1 MRAIIGPGPARGRIN
16 APPSKSCAHRLLIG
30 ASLAEGESLLDGAAM
45 SQDILATMDCVRALG
60 AEIRVENGH
69 LWVKGC
75 GGQFGVGDSLPV
87 LSCRESGSTLRFMI
101 PLALCGGGGTF
112 RGAERL
118 MARGVSVYEELLES
132 RGVTFVHEKDSLTVK
147 GRLQPGVY
155 RMRGDVSSQFISGLL
170 FALPLLKEDS
180 AIEILPPFES
190 RGYVDMTLE
199 ALDVFG
205 IRVDRQVEMRFLV
218 PGGQCYQPAQ
228 VTVEGDWSQAAFF
241 YGLNALGSQVEVTGL
256 RSDSLQGDR
265 VCERLLKEMNGGS
278 LQADLSDCPDL
289 APVLFA
295 VAAGLEHGAY
305 FTGTR
310 RLAIKESNRASAMA
324 EELAKFGAE
333 ISVGENE
340 VKIAPVTLHRP
351 KEILQGHNDHRVVMA
366 LAVLATRFGGVIDDA
381 QAISKSYPEFFRD
394 LAGLGVQVRT
404 EEDQEG
410 ETA

>member
-75 GGQFGVGDSLPV
+75 GGRPLVKDSLPV
-87 LSCRESGSTLRFMI
+87 LPCRESGSTLRFLI
-101 PLALCGGGGTF
+101 PTALCAGGGIF
-112 RGAERL
+112 QGAERL
-118 MARGVSVYEELLES
+118 MARGVSVYEELLKE
-132 RGVTFVHEKDSLTVK
+132 RGVTFAGERDSLTVK
-147 GRLQPGVY
+147 GKLRPGLYRL
-155 RMRGDVSSQFISGLL
+155 RGDVSSQFISGLL

-205 IRVDRQVEMRFLV
+205 IRVDRQGEMRFLV

-265 VCERLLKEMNGGS
+265 VCERLLKEMTGGS
-278 LQADLSDCPDL
+278 LQADCPDL

-295 VAAGLEHGAY
+295 VAAGLENGAN

>member
-75 GGQFGVGDSLPV
+75 GGRPLVKDSLPV
-87 LSCRESGSTLRFMI
+87 LPCRESGSTLRFLI
-101 PLALCGGGGTF
+101 PTALCAGGGIF
-112 RGAERL
+112 QGAERL
-118 MARGVSVYEELLES
+118 MARGVSVYEELLKE
-132 RGVTFVHEKDSLTVK
+132 RGVTFAGERDSLTVK
-147 GRLQPGVY
+147 GKLRPGLYRL
-155 RMRGDVSSQFISGLL
+155 RGDVSSQFISGLL
-170 FALPLLKEDS
+170 FALPLLEEDS

-205 IRVDRQVEMRFLV
+205 IRVDRQGEMRFLV
-218 PGGQCYQPAQ
+218 PSGQCYQPAQ

-265 VCERLLKEMNGGS
+265 VCERLMKEMTGGS

-295 VAAGLEHGAY
+295 VAAGLEHGAH

-324 EELAKFGAE
+324 DELAKFGAE

-340 VKIAPVTLHRP
+340 AKIAPVTLHRP
-351 KEILQGHNDHRVVMA
+351 EEVLLGHNDHRVVMA
-366 LAVLATRFGGVIDDA
+366 LAVLATKWGGVIDDA
-381 QAISKSYPEFFRD
+381 QAVAKSYPDFFRD
-394 LAGLGVQVRT
+394 MAALGVQVRT

>member
-75 GGQFGVGDSLPV
+75 GGRPLVKDSLPV
-87 LSCRESGSTLRFMI
+87 LPCRESGSTLRFLI
-101 PLALCGGGGTF
+101 PTALCAGGGIF
-112 RGAERL
+112 QGAERL
-118 MARGVSVYEELLES
+118 MARGVSVYEELLKE
-132 RGVTFVHEKDSLTVK
+132 RGVTFAGERDSLTVK
-147 GRLQPGVY
+147 GKLRPGLYRL
-155 RMRGDVSSQFISGLL
+155 RGDVSSQFISGLL

-180 AIEILPPFES
+180 VIEILPPFES

-205 IRVDRQVEMRFLV
+205 IRVDRQGEMRFLV
-218 PGGQCYQPAQ
+218 PSGQCYQPAQ

-265 VCERLLKEMNGGS
+265 VCERLMKEMTGGF

-295 VAAGLEHGAY
+295 VAAGLENGAH

-310 RLAIKESNRASAMA
+310 RLAIKESNRASAMG

-340 VKIAPVTLHRP
+340 VKIAPVPLHRP

>member
-75 GGQFGVGDSLPV
+75 GGRPLVKDSLPV
-87 LSCRESGSTLRFMI
+87 LPCRESGSTLRFLI
-101 PLALCGGGGTF
+101 PTALCAGGGIF
-112 RGAERL
+112 QGAERL
-118 MARGVSVYEELLES
+118 MARGVSVYEELLKE
-132 RGVTFVHEKDSLTVK
+132 RGVAFAVERDALTVS
-147 GRLQPGVY
+147 GRLQPGLY
-155 RMRGDVSSQFISGLL
+155 RLRGDVSSQFISGLL
-170 FALPLLKEDS
+170 FALPLLEEDS
-180 AIEILPPFES
+180 VIEILPPFES

-199 ALDVFG
+199 ALNVFG
-205 IRVDRQVEMRFLV
+205 IRVDRQEETRFLV
-218 PGGQCYQPAQ
+218 PGGQRYQPAQ

-241 YGLNALGSQVEVTGL
+241 YGLNALGGQVNVTGL
-256 RSDSLQGDR
+256 RADSLQGDR
-265 VCERLLKEMNGGS
+265 SCERLMKAMTGGS

-295 VAAGLEHGAY
+295 VAAGLEHGAH

-310 RLAIKESNRASAMA
+310 RLAIKESSRATVMA
-324 EELAKFGAE
+324 DELSKFGAE
-333 ISVGENE
+333 ISVGEND
-340 VKIAPVTLHRP
+340 VKIAPVPLHRP
-351 KEILQGHNDHRVVMA
+351 EEILRGHNDHRVVMA

-381 QAISKSYPEFFRD
+381 QAVSKSYPEFFRD
-394 LAGLGVQVRT
+394 LAALGVQVHM
-404 EEDQEG
+404 EEEKEG

>member
-75 GGQFGVGDSLPV
+75 GGRPLVKDSLPV
-87 LSCRESGSTLRFMI
+87 LPCRESGSTLRFLI
-101 PLALCGGGGTF
+101 PTALCAGGGIF
-112 RGAERL
+112 QGAERL
-118 MARGVSVYEELLES
+118 MARGVSVYEELLKE
-132 RGVTFVHEKDSLTVK
+132 RGVAFAVERDALTVS
-147 GRLQPGVY
+147 GRLQPGLY
-155 RMRGDVSSQFISGLL
+155 RLRGDVSSQFISGLL
-170 FALPLLKEDS
+170 FALPLLEEDS
-180 AIEILPPFES
+180 VIEILPPFES

-199 ALDVFG
+199 ALNVFG
-205 IRVDRQVEMRFLV
+205 IRVDRQEETRFLV
-218 PGGQCYQPAQ
+218 PGGQRYQPAQ

-241 YGLNALGSQVEVTGL
+241 YGLNALGGQVNVTGL
-256 RSDSLQGDR
+256 RADSLQGDR
-265 VCERLLKEMNGGS
+265 SCERLMKAMTGGS

-295 VAAGLEHGAY
+295 VAAGLEHGAH

-310 RLAIKESNRASAMA
+310 RLAIKESSRATVMA
-324 EELAKFGAE
+324 DELSKFGAE
-333 ISVGENE
+333 ISVGEND
-340 VKIAPVTLHRP
+340 VKIAPVPLHRP
-351 KEILQGHNDHRVVMA
+351 EEILRGHNDHRVVMA
-366 LAVLATRFGGVIDDA
+366 LAVLVTRFGGVIDDA
-381 QAISKSYPEFFRD
+381 QAVSKSYPEFFRD
-394 LAGLGVQVRT
+394 LAALGVQVHM
-404 EEDQEG
+404 EEEKEG

>member
-75 GGQFGVGDSLPV
+75 GGRTLVKDSLPV
-87 LSCRESGSTLRFMI
+87 LPCRESGSTLRFLI
-101 PLALCGGGGTF
+101 PTALCAGGGVF
-112 RGAERL
+112 QGAERL
-118 MARGVSVYEELLES
+118 MARGVSVYEELLKE
-132 RGVTFVHEKDSLTVK
+132 RGVTFAGERDSLTVK
-147 GRLQPGVY
+147 GKLRPGLYRL
-155 RMRGDVSSQFISGLL
+155 RGDVSSQFISGLL
-170 FALPLLKEDS
+170 FALPLLEEDS

-205 IRVDRQVEMRFLV
+205 IQVDRQGEMRFLV

-265 VCERLLKEMNGGS
+265 VCERLMKEMTGGF

-295 VAAGLEHGAY
+295 VAAGLENGAH

-324 EELAKFGAE
+324 DELAKFGAE

-340 VKIAPVTLHRP
+340 VKIAPVPLHRP

>member
-75 GGQFGVGDSLPV
+75 GGRPLVKDLLPV
-87 LSCRESGSTLRFMI
+87 LPCRESGSTLRFLI
-101 PLALCGGGGTF
+101 PTALCAGGGIF
-112 RGAERL
+112 QGAERL
-118 MARGVSVYEELLES
+118 MARGVSVYEELLKE
-132 RGVTFVHEKDSLTVK
+132 RGVTFAGERDSLTVK
-147 GRLQPGVY
+147 GKLRPGLYRL
-155 RMRGDVSSQFISGLL
+155 RGDVSSQFISGLL

-205 IRVDRQVEMRFLV
+205 IRVDRQGEMRFLV
-218 PGGQCYQPAQ
+218 PGGQCYRPARIA
-228 VTVEGDWSQAAFF
+228 VEGDWSQAAFF
-241 YGLNALGSQVEVTGL
+241 YGLNALGGQIEVTGL
-256 RSDSLQGDR
+256 RADSLQGDK
-265 VCERLLKEMNGGS
+265 VCKSLMQNMTRGF

-295 VAAGLEHGAY
+295 VAAGLENGAH

-324 EELAKFGAE
+324 DELAKFGAE

-340 VKIAPVTLHRP
+340 AKIAPVTLHRP

-394 LAGLGVQVRT
+394 LAGLGVRVRT

>member
-75 GGQFGVGDSLPV
+75 GGRPLVKDSLPV
-87 LSCRESGSTLRFMI
+87 LPCRESGSTLRFLI
-101 PLALCGGGGTF
+101 PTALCAGGGIF
-112 RGAERL
+112 QGAERL
-118 MARGVSVYEELLES
+118 MARGVSVYEELLKE
-132 RGVTFVHEKDSLTVK
+132 RGVTFAGERDSLTVK
-147 GRLQPGVY
+147 GKLRPGLYRL
-155 RMRGDVSSQFISGLL
+155 RGDVSSQFISGLL
-170 FALPLLKEDS
+170 FALPLLEEDS

-190 RGYVDMTLE
+190 RSYVDMTLE

-205 IRVDRQVEMRFLV
+205 IRVDRQGEMRFLV

-241 YGLNALGSQVEVTGL
+241 YGLNALGGQIEVTGL
-256 RSDSLQGDR
+256 RADSLQGDK
-265 VCERLLKEMNGGS
+265 VCKSLMQNMTRGF

-295 VAAGLEHGAY
+295 VAAGLEHGAC

-310 RLAIKESNRASAMA
+310 RLAIKESSRAAVMA
-324 EELAKFGAE
+324 AELAKFGAE

-340 VKIAPVTLHRP
+340 AKIAPVTLHRP

>member
-1 MRAIIGPGPARGRIN
+1 MRAIIGPDPARGRIN

-30 ASLAEGESLLDGAAM
+30 ASLAEGESRLHGAAM

-75 GGQFGVGDSLPV
+75 GGRPLVKDSLPV
-87 LSCRESGSTLRFMI
+87 LPCRESGSTLRFLI
-101 PLALCGGGGTF
+101 PTALCAGGGIF
-112 RGAERL
+112 QGAERL
-118 MARGVSVYEELLES
+118 MARGVSVYEELLKERS
-132 RGVTFVHEKDSLTVK
+132 VTFAGERDSLTVK
-147 GRLQPGVY
+147 GKLRPGLYRL
-155 RMRGDVSSQFISGLL
+155 RGDVSSQFISGLL

-180 AIEILPPFES
+180 VIEILPPFES

-205 IRVDRQVEMRFLV
+205 IRVDRQGEMRFLV
-218 PGGQCYQPAQ
+218 PSGQCYQPAQ

-265 VCERLLKEMNGGS
+265 VCERLLKEMAGGF

-295 VAAGLEHGAY
+295 VAAGLEHGAH

-324 EELAKFGAE
+324 DELAKFGAE

-340 VKIAPVTLHRP
+340 AKIAPVTLHRP

>member
-30 ASLAEGESLLDGAAM
+30 ASLAEGESRLHGAAM

-75 GGQFGVGDSLPV
+75 GGRPLVKDSLPV
-87 LSCRESGSTLRFMI
+87 LPCRESGSTLRFLI
-101 PLALCGGGGTF
+101 PTALCAGGGIF
-112 RGAERL
+112 QGAERL
-118 MARGVSVYEELLES
+118 MARGVSVYEELLKE
-132 RGVTFVHEKDSLTVK
+132 RGVTFAGERDSLTVK
-147 GRLQPGVY
+147 GKLRPGLYRL
-155 RMRGDVSSQFISGLL
+155 RGDVSSQFISGLL

-205 IRVDRQVEMRFLV
+205 IRVDRQGEMRFLV

-265 VCERLLKEMNGGS
+265 VCERLMKEMTGGF

-295 VAAGLEHGAY
+295 VAAGLEHGAH

-324 EELAKFGAE
+324 DELAKFGAE

-340 VKIAPVTLHRP
+340 AKIAPVTLHRP
-351 KEILQGHNDHRVVMA
+351 EEVLLGHNDHRVVMA
-366 LAVLATRFGGVIDDA
+366 LAVLATKWGGVIDDA
-381 QAISKSYPEFFRD
+381 QAVAKSYPDFFRD
-394 LAGLGVQVRT
+394 MAALGVKLRL
-404 EEDQEG
+404 EERGGME
-410 ETA
+410 A

>member
-30 ASLAEGESLLDGAAM
+30 ASLAEGENLLDGATM

-75 GGQFGVGDSLPV
+75 GGRPLVKDSLPV
-87 LSCRESGSTLRFMI
+87 LPCRESGSTLRFLI
-101 PLALCGGGGTF
+101 PTALCAGGGIF
-112 RGAERL
+112 QGAERL
-118 MARGVSVYEELLES
+118 MARGVSVYEELLKE
-132 RGVTFVHEKDSLTVK
+132 RGVTFAGERDSLTVK
-147 GRLQPGVY
+147 GKLRPGLYRL
-155 RMRGDVSSQFISGLL
+155 RGDVSSQFISGLL

-205 IRVDRQVEMRFLV
+205 IRVDRQGEMRFLV

-265 VCERLLKEMNGGS
+265 VCERLMKEMTGGF

-295 VAAGLEHGAY
+295 VAAGLENGAH

-324 EELAKFGAE
+324 DELAKFGAE

-366 LAVLATRFGGVIDDA
+366 LAVLATKWGGVIDDA
-381 QAISKSYPEFFRD
+381 QAVAKSYPDFFRD
-394 LAGLGVQVRT
+394 MAALGVKLRL
-404 EEDQEG
+404 EERG
-410 ETA
+410 GMET

>member
-1 MRAIIGPGPARGRIN
+1 MTFA
-16 APPSKSCAHRLLIG
+16 
-30 ASLAEGESLLDGAAM
+30 GE
-45 SQDILATMDCVRALG
+45 R
-60 AEIRVENGH
+60 
-69 LWVKGC
+69 
-75 GGQFGVGDSLPV
+75 
-87 LSCRESGSTLRFMI
+87 
-101 PLALCGGGGTF
+101 
-112 RGAERL
+112 
-118 MARGVSVYEELLES
+118 
-132 RGVTFVHEKDSLTVK
+132 DSLTVK
-147 GRLQPGVY
+147 GKLRPGLYRL
-155 RMRGDVSSQFISGLL
+155 RGDVSSQFISGLL

-205 IRVDRQVEMRFLV
+205 IRVDRQGEMRFLV

-241 YGLNALGSQVEVTGL
+241 YGLNALDSQVEVTGL

-265 VCERLLKEMNGGS
+265 VCERLMKEMTGGF

-295 VAAGLEHGAY
+295 VAAGLENGAH

-324 EELAKFGAE
+324 DELAKFGAE

-340 VKIAPVTLHRP
+340 VKIAPVPLHRP

>member
-1 MRAIIGPGPARGRIN
+1 MKAIIEPWMARGRIS
-16 APPSKSCAHRLLIG
+16 APPSKSCAHRLLIC
-30 ASLAEGESLLDGAAM
+30 AALAAGESRIDGAAI
-45 SQDILATMDCVRALG
+45 SQDILATMDCVQALG
-60 AEIRVENGH
+60 AEIREENGS
-69 LWVKGC
+69 LFVKGC
-75 GGQFGVGDSLPV
+75 GGQFGAGDSLPV
-87 LSCRESGSTLRFMI
+87 LPCRESGSTLRFLI
-101 PLALCGGGGTF
+101 PTALCAGGGVF
-112 RGAERL
+112 QGAERL
-118 MARGVSVYEELLES
+118 MARGVSVYEELLKE
-132 RGVTFVHEKDSLTVK
+132 RGVTFAGERDSLTVK
-147 GRLQPGVY
+147 GKLRPGLYRL
-155 RMRGDVSSQFISGLL
+155 RGDVSSQFISGLL

-205 IRVDRQVEMRFLV
+205 IRVDRQGEMRFLV

-265 VCERLLKEMNGGS
+265 VCERLLKEMTGGS

-295 VAAGLEHGAY
+295 VAAGLEHGAH

-324 EELAKFGAE
+324 DELAKFGAE

>member
-75 GGQFGVGDSLPV
+75 GGRPLVKGSLPV
-87 LSCRESGSTLRFMI
+87 LPCRESGSTLRFLI
-101 PLALCGGGGTF
+101 PTALRAGGGIF
-112 RGAERL
+112 QGAERL
-118 MARGVSVYEELLES
+118 MARGVSVYEELLKE
-132 RGVTFVHEKDSLTVK
+132 RGVTFAGERDSLTVK
-147 GRLQPGVY
+147 GKLRPGLYRL
-155 RMRGDVSSQFISGLL
+155 RGDVSSQFISGLL

-180 AIEILPPFES
+180 EIEILPPFES

-205 IRVDRQVEMRFLV
+205 IRVDRQGEMRFLV

-265 VCERLLKEMNGGS
+265 VCERLMKEMTGGF

-295 VAAGLEHGAY
+295 VAAGLENGAH

-340 VKIAPVTLHRP
+340 VKIAPVPLRRP

-381 QAISKSYPEFFRD
+381 QSISKSYPEFFRD

-404 EEDQEG
+404 EEDQGG

>member
-1 MRAIIGPGPARGRIN
+1 MRAIIEPGLARGRIN

-30 ASLAEGESLLDGAAM
+30 ASLAEGESRLHGAAM

-75 GGQFGVGDSLPV
+75 GGRPLVKDSLPV
-87 LSCRESGSTLRFMI
+87 LPCRESGSTLRFLI
-101 PLALCGGGGTF
+101 PTALCAGGGIF
-112 RGAERL
+112 QGAERL
-118 MARGVSVYEELLES
+118 MARGVSVYEELLKE
-132 RGVTFVHEKDSLTVK
+132 RGVTFAGERDSLTVK
-147 GRLQPGVY
+147 GKLRPGLYRL
-155 RMRGDVSSQFISGLL
+155 RGDVSSQFISGLL

-205 IRVDRQVEMRFLV
+205 IRVDRQGEMRFLV

-265 VCERLLKEMNGGS
+265 VCERLLKEMTGGS

-295 VAAGLEHGAY
+295 VAAGLEHGAH

-324 EELAKFGAE
+324 DELAKFGAE
-333 ISVGENE
+333 ISVGENA
-340 VKIAPVTLHRP
+340 VQIAPTALHRP
-351 KEILQGHNDHRVVMA
+351 EEVLLGHNDHRVVMA
-366 LAVLATRFGGVIDDA
+366 LAVLATKWGGVIDDA
-381 QAISKSYPEFFRD
+381 QAVAKSYPDFFRD
-394 LAGLGVQVRT
+394 MAALGVKLRL
-404 EEDQEG
+404 EERG
-410 ETA
+410 GMET

>member
-60 AEIRVENGH
+60 AEIRVENGP

-75 GGQFGVGDSLPV
+75 GGRPLVKDSLPV
-87 LSCRESGSTLRFMI
+87 LPCRESGSTLRFLI
-101 PLALCGGGGTF
+101 PTALGAGGGVF
-112 RGAERL
+112 QGAERL
-118 MARGVSVYEELLES
+118 MARGVSVYEELLKE
-132 RGVTFVHEKDSLTVK
+132 RGVTFAGERDSLTVK
-147 GRLQPGVY
+147 GKLRPGLYRL
-155 RMRGDVSSQFISGLL
+155 RGDVSSQFISGLL

-205 IRVDRQVEMRFLV
+205 IRVDRQEEMRFLV

-265 VCERLLKEMNGGS
+265 VCERLLKEMTGGF

-295 VAAGLEHGAY
+295 VAAGLENGAN

-324 EELAKFGAE
+324 DELAKFGAE

-340 VKIAPVTLHRP
+340 AKIAPVTLHRP

-394 LAGLGVQVRT
+394 LAGLGVRVRT

>member
-1 MRAIIGPGPARGRIN
+1 M
-16 APPSKSCAHRLLIG
+16 
-30 ASLAEGESLLDGAAM
+30 
-45 SQDILATMDCVRALG
+45 
-60 AEIRVENGH
+60 ENGH

-75 GGQFGVGDSLPV
+75 GGRPLVKDLLPV
-87 LSCRESGSTLRFMI
+87 LPCRESGSTLRFLI
-101 PLALCGGGGTF
+101 PTALCAGGGIF
-112 RGAERL
+112 QGAERL
-118 MARGVSVYEELLES
+118 MARGVSVYEELLKE
-132 RGVTFVHEKDSLTVK
+132 RGVTFAGERDSLTVK
-147 GRLQPGVY
+147 GKLRPGLYRL
-155 RMRGDVSSQFISGLL
+155 RGDVSSQFISGLL

-205 IRVDRQVEMRFLV
+205 IRVDRQGEMRFLV

-265 VCERLLKEMNGGS
+265 VCERLMKEMTGGF

-295 VAAGLEHGAY
+295 VAAGLENGAH

-324 EELAKFGAE
+324 DELAKFGAE